1 MNFRKGAEGRCA
13 SAWTYMSENL
23 TKRKQQALETRKR
36 ILTCALDLFE
46 TKGFEDVT
54 IQDIADAAQTSV
66 GSIYR
71 YFKNKE
77 EMAAQ
82 NAEPLDD
89 LYVNFYEQL
98 STMQNTGIC
107 PPWTSLPAFISSSR
121 KPFPAT
127 ATCGASI
134 STTSGIS
141 RRNPPDGWKP
151 RSLPDLSFPV

>member
-1 MNFRKGAEGRCA
+1 
-13 SAWTYMSENL
+13 MSENL

-98 STMQNTGIC
+98 STHAKYRDLSAMDKLARFYFFVQKAVSSYSTLFPEIIQQPAEPLYLQPPESAGGIH
-107 PPWTSLPAFISSSR
+107 
-121 KPFPAT
+121 
-127 ATCGASI
+127 
-134 STTSGIS
+134 
-141 RRNPPDGWKP
+141 PDGWKP

>member
-1 MNFRKGAEGRCA
+1 
-13 SAWTYMSENL
+13 MSENL

-98 STMQNTGIC
+98 SNHAKYRDLSAMDKA
-107 PPWTSLPAFISSSR
+107 LPALFLRPESR
-121 KPFPAT
+121 FQLQQPAEPLYLQPPES
-127 ATCGASI
+127 AG
-134 STTSGIS
+134 GIH
-141 RRNPPDGWKP
+141 PDGWKP